1 MQGGTALPVRVA
13 RTVAWLA
20 AVTIATGLGLVAVNM
35 VGDTASGRGPLG
47 AAAILVDTPDL
58 PAGKTSPRPGTP
70 SVSRLLQFEFGSVAV
85 RCQDAF
91 ATVIDANPAKG
102 WGVGDIEEGFDDDV
116 TVVFAQAAQIIEI
129 EFVCDRGEPRE
140 AEREVSD
147 LTPPGGSAAADDADD
162 TDDTDDA
169 R

>member
-1 MQGGTALPVRVA
+1 MQVAAGFPARLARV
-13 RTVAWLA
+13 VAWLA
-20 AVTIATGLGLVAVNM
+20 AVTIATGLGLVAVTM

-47 AAAILVDTPDL
+47 AAVTVVDRPGL
-58 PAGKTSPRPGTP
+58 QSGKPSPRPDAP
-70 SVSRLLQFEFGSVAV
+70 AVSQLLQFEFGSVAV

-116 TVVFAQAAQIIEI
+116 TVVFAQAAQIVEI

-140 AEREVSD
+140 AEREVKE
-147 LTPPGGSAAADDADD
+147 LTPQGGGATTDAQEEDE
-162 TDDTDDA
+162 A